1 MVFPFRTNRTTAGRS
16 RRSRARWGWES
27 LGLGLSGHVESLE
40 RRAVL
45 DAALAVALSDSQSY
59 YTPGTQVAYVLEVT
73 NTGDATA
80 TGAQVVTTLSPSLT
94 RSTWTAA
101 YTGGGTGPSV
111 GAGGIT
117 GATPITLPA
126 GAKATF
132 TILSTVGPSATGD
145 LVSSAAVTLNSVTQ
159 TATDTDTFMP
169 KSVVVGNEA
178 GPSSTSLV
186 RLVDPATGGV
196 RSQFFAFE
204 PGFRGGVQTAVGD
217 LDRDGRLETVI
228 ASGTGRTGEIRVF
241 DANGVELTAYRTQPF
256 GSGWKG
262 GVNLAVGDF
271 DGDGRDDIAAA
282 KATGDGET
290 RIFRSVAA
298 ADPIPD
304 AAWRVIRPFGAT
316 FMGGVNLAAADMGSF
331 TSGTTVDAGKQDG
344 RAELIIANGPTSAPV
359 IRVYDVS
366 AASPVVIDTIRP
378 FTTAF
383 LGGVTVST
391 ARVNADGIPDLLV
404 GSGRR
409 GNGSVEVYDG
419 RVAATANTR
428 LSAFNAFT
436 GLARSSA
443 ATAVSGIDSDGD
455 GRADSL
461 YASQGTAS
469 GNVVRVL
476 STAGAVTG
484 TFGSLA
490 GALRVAAPAART
502 APSLVTTASG
512 LQYVDLVVG
521 TGARPSSSTATVSV
535 NYEGRLLDGTR
546 FDGND
551 GTSFALNGVIAGW
564 TEGLASMRVGG
575 RRQLIIPPNLGY
587 GASGTGSIPP
597 NSTLVFDVT
606 LLSTT

>member
-1 MVFPFRTNRTTAGRS
+1 MVFPFRTTRTTAGRS
-16 RRSRARWGWES
+16 RRSRGRWGWES
-27 LGLGLSGHVESLE
+27 LGLGLTGHVESLE

-45 DAALAVALSDSQSY
+45 DAALAVALNDGQGFYS
-59 YTPGTQVAYVLEVT
+59 PGTQVAYVLQVT

-80 TGAQVVTTLSPSLT
+80 TGAQVVTTLSSSLT

-101 YTGGGTGPSV
+101 YTSGGTGPFV
-111 GAGGIT
+111 GAGDIT
-117 GATPITLPA
+117 GSTPITLPA
-126 GAKATF
+126 GGRATF
-132 TILSTVGPSATGD
+132 TILSTVGPTATGN
-145 LVSSAAVTLNSVTQ
+145 LVSSAAVTLNSITQ
-159 TATDTDTFMP
+159 SATDTDTFAP
-169 KSVVVGNEA
+169 KSVVVANEA
-178 GPSSTSLV
+178 GVDSSSLV

-217 LDRDGRLETVI
+217 LDGDGRLETVI
-228 ASGTGRTGEIRVF
+228 ASGPGRTGEVRVF
-241 DANGVELTAYRTQPF
+241 DSSGVELTAYRTQPF
-256 GSGWKG
+256 GDAWKG
-262 GVNLAVGDF
+262 GVNVAVGDF

-298 ADPIPD
+298 ADPIPN

-316 FMGGVNLAAADMGSF
+316 FMGGANLAAADMGTFSN
-331 TSGTTVDAGKQDG
+331 GTTVDAGKQDG
-344 RAELIIANGPTSAPV
+344 KAELIIASGPTAAPL

-378 FTTAF
+378 FSPTF

-419 RVAATANTR
+419 RVASTANAR
-428 LSAFNAFT
+428 LSAFNAFS
-436 GLARSSA
+436 GLRQSSA
-443 ATAVSGIDSDGD
+443 ATTVSGIDSDGD
-455 GRADSL
+455 GLADSL

-469 GNVVRVL
+469 GNVARLL
-476 STAGAVTG
+476 STSGVVTG
-484 TFGSLA
+484 AFGSFA
-490 GALRVAAPAART
+490 GPLQVVAPAART
-502 APSLVTTASG
+502 ASPLVTTSSG

-535 NYEGRLLDGTR
+535 NYEGWLLDGTR
-546 FDGND
+546 FDGNN

-575 RRQLIIPPNLGY
+575 RRQLIIPASLAY
-587 GASGTGSIPP
+587 GSTARPGIPA
-597 NSTLVFDVT
+597 NSPLVFDVT